1 MHEPVERAPLRLTGW
16 PGGRLRRGFVVLL
29 AWAASVA
36 ALTAVEVINAGRGG
50 HSSADLLARVERD
63 VIAREPDL
71 VVVLVGTNDMLNPR
85 RFTALTDYRRNLEQL
100 IERLRAARADVL
112 LLTAPPCYTPYLFA
126 RHERALFAGKEPND
140 KLRELN
146 DTIRAV
152 ARERRVPLVDL
163 HPVFAA
169 SGAGEERKESLLR
182 NRLNSA
188 AADGVHPTAEGYATI
203 ARLVVAALAEQDWL
217 GRRRIVCFGDSIT
230 YGAHMTG
237 AGEATG
243 DTYPGQLARQLAA
256 RTSVAP

>member
-1 MHEPVERAPLRLTGW
+1 MFENAQRPLLPPLRWT
-16 PGGRLRRGFVVLL
+16 GRLRRGLVALL
-29 AWAASVA
+29 GWVSSF
-36 ALTAVEVINAGRGG
+36 ALLPAVEVINAGRGG

-63 VIAREPDL
+63 VVAREPDL
-71 VVVLVGTNDMLNPR
+71 VVVLVGSNDMLNPR
-85 RFTALTDYRRNLEQL
+85 RFTPLADYRRNLERL

-112 LLTAPPCYTPYLFA
+112 LLTAPPCHTPYLFA
-126 RHERALFAGKEPND
+126 RHDRALFEGKDPNE

-146 DTIRAV
+146 AAIRAV
-152 ARERRVPLVDL
+152 ARERRVPLIDL

-182 NRLNSA
+182 NRLNSG
-188 AADGVHPTAEGYATI
+188 AADGVHPTAEGYAAI
-203 ARLVVAALAEQDWL
+203 ARLVVVAMAEHDLL

-243 DTYPGQLARQLAA
+243 QTYPGELARQLAA
-256 RTSVAP
+256 RSATGP